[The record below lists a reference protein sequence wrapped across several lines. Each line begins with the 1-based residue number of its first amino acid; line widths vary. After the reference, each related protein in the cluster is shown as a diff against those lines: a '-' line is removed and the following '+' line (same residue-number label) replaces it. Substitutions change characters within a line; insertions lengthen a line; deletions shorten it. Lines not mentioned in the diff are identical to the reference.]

1 MKKKNNKYVKQR
13 EYYEFEE
20 DAAYLAEDEE
30 LAFDEEPVSMETLE
44 FEHIG
49 YDEETDTYYAEEEE
63 AADVY
68 EEYEADGER
77 YADDEEVYESEDVLY
92 ADEEDA
98 YEPED
103 ALYADEEDAYGSE
116 DALYADEEEVYESED
131 VLYAD
136 EEEEYDLEEVQ
147 DGFYA
152 AEAYEDD
159 VYEEDGY
166 YAQDSSYDDEEEDDY
181 YESEE
186 YEDEYDG
193 EYEEDARRAA
203 AKAADRKVKKSRK
216 RKSQDNKIAAFF
228 GTILEKVTDMTAMDR
243 IVAATGAIVLCVAM
257 VTCSVYASAKAVDA
271 QVEAFSEIGGQLESI
286 GVAGGS
292 GLLAMADAQNAVA
305 DTDLEELFANEEDRM
320 EVDANEGQQ
329 VVMNMTSVEKDL
341 KIKFVNKA
349 TGKLISGISFE
360 ISATDPGGST
370 STWTDDDRDGV
381 IYKKDLSSGGWKI
394 ALKASDALAD
404 YKYDTNALS
413 VTVKDKIEYKKIDVT
428 DEVKTEA
435 EVNAAV
441 EDTQVKTEVE
451 STLKDTVE
459 WVESTKTPINGGTES
474 GFVEI
479 DKKKIPDPATIA
491 RAATNFLRLTETL
504 PTEEPSSEEKP
515 SEGGSTE
522 EGPSEGGSSEG
533 GSSEGGSTPEESKKL
548 SSVSVSGSELKVGAT
563 KKLEAKV
570 SFSGSGSEP
579 SVSYEWNSDQ
589 TSVAT
594 VASDGTVTAKAA
606 GSATITVKATAG
618 GDTKSATCTITVTEE
633 KDTKVDHI
641 QIDGSTIA
649 LEIGGTATLSV
660 KAYNAKNEEV
670 SGSFSWSSNKEDIVT
685 VDGNGKVTGIKA
697 GEASITAREAG
708 GKTASITVK
717 VNAGLGVALDKSE
730 LSLRIAESTSLTA
743 SVTGTDKKA
752 EWSSS
757 DTAIATVSAASDGKS
772 ATIKGIKAGEATITV
787 TVKDSSN
794 KEQKA
799 TCKVKVAAENTELK
813 VSLDKT
819 SSTVFT
825 GNTITLKVTATSA
838 AEIKAEGYA
847 WSTDNDKIAS
857 IKVAGDKKSVEV
869 TGVKKGDAKITIKV
883 TDSKGNTASAECKV
897 TVKLNPKDDGETT
910 LKDKDG
916 NSVYILNDKGEY
928 VKATY
933 KDYYTAKKFY
943 IKTES
948 TEYKYTGWQTIDGK
962 TYYFDKNGKK
972 VTGDQVIK
980 GAAYSFDSEG
990 VLRSSN
996 GVMGIDVSKWNGSI
1010 DWKAVKNSGVSYVI
1024 IRCGYRGSST
1034 GAMVVDPKFKANIQG
1049 ATNAGLKVGIYFFS
1063 QAVNERE
1070 AVEEASMTLSLIK
1083 GYKISYPVFI
1093 DIEGSG
1099 GRGDKIDK
1107 GTRTAVANAFC
1118 KTIQNGGYTAGIYA
1132 NKNWF
1137 ETKMNTSSL
1146 TGYKLWLAQYAT
1158 TPTYK
1163 ATRYD
1168 MWQYTS
1174 KGSIAG
1180 ISGNVDLNLSYLGY

>member
-1 MKKKNNKYVKQR
+1 MKKKNHKYDKQR

-63 AADVY
+63 FADVY
-68 EEYEADGER
+68 EEYEADEER
-77 YADDEEVYESEDVLY
+77 YADDEEVYGAEDIRY
-92 ADEEDA
+92 ADEEDM
-98 YEPED
+98 YDSED
-103 ALYADEEDAYGSE
+103 TCYADEEDVYDSE
-116 DALYADEEEVYESED
+116 DIRYAGEE
-131 VLYAD
+131 A
-136 EEEEYDLEEVQ
+136 EYDLDEAQ
-147 DGFYA
+147 DVYEA

-166 YAQDSSYDDEEEDDY
+166 YAQDAEYDDEDEEDY

-186 YEDEYDG
+186 YEDEYD
-193 EYEEDARRAA
+193 EEDARWAVT
-203 AKAADRKVKKSRK
+203 KAAGHKAKKGRKHKNS
-216 RKSQDNKIAAFF
+216 DNKIAAFL

-271 QVEAFSEIGGQLESI
+271 QVEAFSEIGGQLENI

-349 TGKLISGISFE
+349 TGKLISGIAFE

-370 STWTDDDRDGV
+370 STWTDDDQDGV
-381 IYKKDLSSGGWKI
+381 IYKKDLSSGSWKI

-404 YKYDTNALS
+404 YKYDTSALS

-479 DKKKIPDPATIA
+479 DKKKIPDPSTIA

-504 PTEEPSSEEKP
+504 PTEEPTSEETP
-515 SEGGSTE
+515 SEGGSS
-522 EGPSEGGSSEG
+522 EGGSSEGGSSEGGSSEG

-548 SSVSVSGSELKVGAT
+548 SSVSVSGGELKVGAT
-563 KKLEAKV
+563 KKLEASV

-579 SVSYEWNSDQ
+579 SVSYEWSSDK
-589 TSVAT
+589 TNIASVAN
-594 VASDGTVTAKAA
+594 DGTVSAKAA
-606 GSATITVKATAG
+606 GSATITVKVTAG

-633 KDTKVDHI
+633 KDTKVDHV

-670 SGSFSWSSNKEDIVT
+670 SGSFSWSSNKEDTVT

-757 DTAIATVSAASDGKS
+757 DTAIATVSVASDGKS

-799 TCKVKVAAENTELK
+799 TCKVKVSAENTELK

-838 AEIKAEGYA
+838 AEIKADGYA

-883 TDSKGNTASAECKV
+883 TDTKGNTVSAECKV

-990 VLRSSN
+990 VLRSSS

-1158 TPTYK
+1158 KPTYK